1 MVSFASLAFIFR
13 FLPVFLIIYYVVP
26 SKYRDMVLL
35 FGSYVFYA
43 MGDPYFIALLIL
55 LTLLNY
61 FVGNKM
67 KGLSEGFE
75 IHDWQKVRQKIRQ
88 KVRQKGNFMERDYEE
103 IFQKVLDYEQTLHE
117 KNRKRI
123 KIGLKC
129 IWIVPLFFL
138 ALLFLTG
145 SNKVIFLILWIVS
158 LFALSIYLIVVEYMD
173 HNLQEKIMELK
184 GEEGTIEAVTPAD
197 FDRAAQIIRKTR
209 EMIGEGLNS
218 PAETQAE
225 DGEDGECEK

>member
-1 MVSFASLAFIFR
+1 
-13 FLPVFLIIYYVVP
+13 
-26 SKYRDMVLL
+26 
-35 FGSYVFYA
+35 
-43 MGDPYFIALLIL
+43 
-55 LTLLNY
+55 
-61 FVGNKM
+61 
-67 KGLSEGFE
+67 
-75 IHDWQKVRQKIRQ
+75 
-88 KVRQKGNFMERDYEE
+88 MERDYEE

-129 IWIVPLFFL
+129 IWIVP
-138 ALLFLTG
+138 LLFLTG

-225 DGEDGECEK
+225 MKEKKDEAEEIKETEEIQETEDGEEGE

>member
-1 MVSFASLAFIFR
+1 
-13 FLPVFLIIYYVVP
+13 
-26 SKYRDMVLL
+26 
-35 FGSYVFYA
+35 
-43 MGDPYFIALLIL
+43 
-55 LTLLNY
+55 
-61 FVGNKM
+61 
-67 KGLSEGFE
+67 
-75 IHDWQKVRQKIRQ
+75 
-88 KVRQKGNFMERDYEE
+88 MERNYEE

-173 HNLQEKIMELK
+173 YNLQEKIMELK
-184 GEEGTIEAVTPAD
+184 GEEGDIQAVTPTD
-197 FDRAAQIIRKTR
+197 FDRAAQIIRETR
-209 EMIGEGLNS
+209 KMIGEGLNS
-218 PAETQAE
+218 AAETGKVNEPEKDPEKDPEKETEDRE
-225 DGEDGECEK
+225 DGE

>member
-1 MVSFASLAFIFR
+1 
-13 FLPVFLIIYYVVP
+13 
-26 SKYRDMVLL
+26 
-35 FGSYVFYA
+35 
-43 MGDPYFIALLIL
+43 
-55 LTLLNY
+55 
-61 FVGNKM
+61 
-67 KGLSEGFE
+67 
-75 IHDWQKVRQKIRQ
+75 
-88 KVRQKGNFMERDYEE
+88 MERDYEE

-173 HNLQEKIMELK
+173 YNLQEKIMELK

-225 DGEDGECEK
+225 VTEKKDEAEEIKENNPKVLAEINEYFAGQEIEVEFVSHVGLKEMTKECKAVIRTGETTPYANIILQSGCIF

>member
-1 MVSFASLAFIFR
+1 
-13 FLPVFLIIYYVVP
+13 
-26 SKYRDMVLL
+26 
-35 FGSYVFYA
+35 
-43 MGDPYFIALLIL
+43 
-55 LTLLNY
+55 
-61 FVGNKM
+61 
-67 KGLSEGFE
+67 
-75 IHDWQKVRQKIRQ
+75 
-88 KVRQKGNFMERDYEE
+88 MERDYEE

-158 LFALSIYLIVVEYMD
+158 LFALSIYLIVVEYTD

-209 EMIGEGLNS
+209 ERIGEGLNS

-225 DGEDGECEK
+225 VTEKKDEAEEIKETEDGEEGE

>member
-1 MVSFASLAFIFR
+1 
-13 FLPVFLIIYYVVP
+13 
-26 SKYRDMVLL
+26 
-35 FGSYVFYA
+35 
-43 MGDPYFIALLIL
+43 
-55 LTLLNY
+55 
-61 FVGNKM
+61 
-67 KGLSEGFE
+67 
-75 IHDWQKVRQKIRQ
+75 
-88 KVRQKGNFMERDYEE
+88 MERNYEE

-173 HNLQEKIMELK
+173 YNLQEKIMELK
-184 GEEGTIEAVTPAD
+184 GEEGDIEALTPKD
-197 FDRAAQIIRKTR
+197 FDRAAQIIRETR
-209 EMIGEGLNS
+209 KMIGEGLNS
-218 PAETQAE
+218 AAETGKVNETEKETEKETEDRE
-225 DGEDGECEK
+225 DGE